1 MRKRKTVPVELVDLN
16 AVDNTEL
23 ATMVQLA
30 ISAGRQPT
38 EDDLAHVRTFTD
50 RQINQCLYRYYELAR
65 PTRLESNW
73 ADCLCHAL
81 LLTMVSEEMA
91 EYHCP
96 KRRWLHPTQ
105 AISS

>member
-1 MRKRKTVPVELVDLN
+1 MRKRKTAPVELVDLN

-30 ISAGRQPT
+30 TSAGRHPT
-38 EDDLAHVRTFTD
+38 EDDLARVRTFTD
-50 RQINQCLYRYYELAR
+50 RQINKWLYRYYELAR

-81 LLTMVSEEMA
+81 LLTMVSEAMA

-96 KRRWLHPTQ
+96 KRRWLHPAQ
-105 AISS
+105 ASSS